1 MTETTLPMAVAVLL
15 LAVLCLS
22 CLSHLFPSWNFG
34 PDRWSFPE
42 QLARVKVKEA
52 LSGKRFDA

>member
-1 MTETTLPMAVAVLL
+1 MTETTLPMALAGL

-22 CLSHLFPSWNFG
+22 LSRL
-34 PDRWSFPE
+34 PE

-52 LSGKRFDA
+52 LSGKRSNA